1 MQLRR
6 NGIKTPQRAASSSGG
21 FMLRSQFVTGFG
33 LQVLLSTS
41 ATALAIAAP
50 TPALAQGA
58 GMASQRNFDIPAL
71 PLNDA
76 LRLFMQQSG
85 IQISYASGDGV
96 NVRTSAIRGRFAP
109 AAALSQLLAGTGL
122 TYRFTAPTSAILE
135 PAPSAD
141 AGAVQLGPVRVE
153 GAGGS
158 GTLSGIV
165 NSDMLA
171 SEGTRSY
178 TPRGAV
184 TSSKLPL
191 TLRETP
197 QSVSVV
203 TRQQIEDRNFITV
216 DEAIESSTGITAQ
229 AANLGSLTFYSRGFS
244 MGSAQID
251 GVMGAGGGTGGYT
264 PNVAMFDRVEIMRGA
279 AGLVAGQGNPG
290 GVVNL
295 VRKRP
300 LEEARYGAVFHA
312 GTWNQFRGEAD
323 ISLPVTDWLRV
334 RAIAAYEDRESYI
347 DLVHVKRPLLYGIVE
362 ADVTSTTLLTF
373 GASYEENNTDG
384 FVGGGLPW
392 FSDGR
397 DSKLPRSSRGI
408 APGWNYFE
416 VNATNV
422 FGSVEQQ
429 LGGTWKAKAQ
439 INFQHWL
446 QDYVAPNS
454 AVVAPIDPVTGI
466 GSRLGN
472 LTTNIATITN
482 IVSDTETVSGEAQA
496 SGDVILFGR
505 NHEIVMGASY
515 SRQVS
520 YGRREAKVSIYAEPQ
535 VYAAADPWAYP
546 EPDFGPLIPTGYYS
560 RVIQEGVWSVARL
573 NIADPLKVILGAR
586 FSNYQSGTKAN
597 TTAAFVNR
605 KQKGVFTP
613 YGGVTIDLTSN
624 WSAYASYAQIFRV
637 QNSLYQADGSILPPV
652 KGANYELGTKGEFY
666 DGKLNLSFALFRV
679 VETNRSQIDPEN
691 PQPCVGSPT
700 GGACYIAE
708 GKVRGQGFET
718 EVSGEVLP
726 GLQITAGYTYTKN
739 KYLRDRTATGAPST
753 NQGRDFSTI
762 TPRHL
767 VRLWANYDLAGALD
781 GLSIGG
787 GVNAQSRTSSNYNGY
802 DIVTQKSYALFNARV
817 GYKLNDNVSLAIN
830 ANNIFDKTYYQR
842 LGAWNSGN
850 RYGDP
855 RSVLLVAR
863 LTY

>member
-6 NGIKTPQRAASSSGG
+6 NGNKASRGAAPWSGG
-21 FMLRSQFVTGFG
+21 LMFRSQFVTGFG
-33 LQVLLSTS
+33 LHCLLSTS
-41 ATALAIAAP
+41 VAALAIVAP
-50 TPALAQGA
+50 TPASAQSA
-58 GMASQRNFDIPAL
+58 GKPTQRGFDIPAL
-71 PLNDA
+71 PLNEA

-85 IQISYASGDGV
+85 IQISYASGDGA
-96 NVRTSAIRGRFAP
+96 NVRTSAVRGSFAP

-141 AGAVQLGPVRVE
+141 ADAVQLGPVRVE

-158 GTLSGIV
+158 GGLAAAA

-197 QSVSVV
+197 QSVTVV
-203 TRQQIEDRNFITV
+203 TRQQIEDRNFITI

-244 MGSAQID
+244 LGSAQID
-251 GVMGAGGGTGGYT
+251 GVMGAGGATGGYT

-300 LEEARYGAVFHA
+300 LEEARYGAVAHA
-312 GTWNQFRGEAD
+312 GNWNQFRGEAD

-347 DLVHVKRPLLYGIVE
+347 DLVHAKRPLLYGIAEV
-362 ADVTSTTLLTF
+362 DLTPTTLLSF
-373 GASYEENNTDG
+373 GASYEENNVDG

-408 APGWNYFE
+408 APGWNYFD

-429 LGGTWKAKAQ
+429 LGGSWKAKAQ
-439 INFQHWL
+439 FNFQHWL

-454 AVVAPIDPVTGI
+454 AVVAPIDVVTGI

-472 LTTNIATITN
+472 ATTNIATITR
-482 IVSDTETVSGEAQA
+482 IVSDTETKSGEVQA
-496 SGDVILFGR
+496 NGDVHLFGR
-505 NHEIVMGASY
+505 SHEIVMGASY
-515 SRQVS
+515 SRQIS
-520 YGRREAKVSIYAEPQ
+520 YGRREARVSIVAPPQ
-535 VYAAADPWAYP
+535 VYAEADPWAYP
-546 EPDFGPLIPTGYYS
+546 EPAFGPLIPTGYYS
-560 RVIQEGVWSVARL
+560 RVIQEGVWGVARM
-573 NIADPLKVILGAR
+573 NVADPLKVIVGAR
-586 FSNYQSGTKAN
+586 LSNYESGTRASS
-597 TTAAFVNR
+597 TAAFVNR

-613 YGGVTIDLTSN
+613 YGGVTLDLSSN
-624 WSAYASYAQIFRV
+624 WSTYVSYAEIFRV

-652 KGANYELGTKGEFY
+652 TGANYEVGAKGEFY

-679 VETNRSQIDPEN
+679 VETNRSQVDPEN
-691 PQPCVGSPT
+691 PQPCAGSPT
-700 GGACYIAE
+700 GGACYVAE

-718 EVSGEVLP
+718 ELSGELLP
-726 GLQITAGYTYTKN
+726 GLQMTAGYTYTKN
-739 KYLRDRTATGAPST
+739 TYLRDRTATGAPST

-767 VRLWANYDLAGALD
+767 VRVWANYELSGPLD
-781 GLSIGG
+781 GASIGA

-802 DIVTQKSYALFNARV
+802 DIVRQKAYALFNARV
-817 GYKLNDNVSLAIN
+817 GYKLNEHVSLAVN
-830 ANNIFDKTYYQR
+830 ANNIFDKTYYVR

-863 LTY
+863 MTY